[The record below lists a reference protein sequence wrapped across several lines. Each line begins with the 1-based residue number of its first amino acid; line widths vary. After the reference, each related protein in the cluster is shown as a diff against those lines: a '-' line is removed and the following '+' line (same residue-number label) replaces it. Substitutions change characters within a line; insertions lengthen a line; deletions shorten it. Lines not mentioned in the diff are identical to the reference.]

1 MHTRSQAVTEPSQ
14 QQRQVAQQ
22 PTALL
27 TQPRVVFEDNR
38 PQTLQLK
45 ALQMMVGS
53 SARQQMQHNVLTMIR
68 ASTDSQKLLP
78 SQGSGAVMQRH
89 IMPPVQRLPR
99 FKAQRDAIYYFEDIE
114 QDQFESRKKDIQD
127 LLALSRDNGWDD
139 LEERI
144 TYALSEIS
152 ERGKIFSNEQE
163 LEQRWNQI
171 DQTDPANLAHALKLL
186 EQAQQYQLD
195 ELEDKIIR
203 YVRRTEDERDDILS
217 ASAIS
222 PEQQRMLNKY
232 RDESGVDYPELVY
245 LVKVKGSSPTNLVF
259 IDACLQQMLAIG
271 TTKVLS
277 VQTFDLLQPYAGL
290 LTPDSAAL
298 HRMLMLAQQAAAD
311 VEDYMALKNVLGLF
325 AEFNFM
331 PDQAILCSFQAMA
344 DADTLQETLQEDVRK
359 QAEVLIAQVKKN
371 NLQAVVKGLNRNQ
384 KKEYDKDLNSARE
397 KAKDKAEQNA
407 VPEVEQ
413 IHHATQD
420 KFRQIQIISGP
431 QEYERKKQ
439 QYRDFCQRYHFHPAC
454 ADALELTGY
463 NIARAAGCMDTVISQ
478 PNLSALIGADGISW
492 QIYNNI
498 LSTIGAPAA
507 HAILANVSPVQLL
520 AFWQHP
526 TAMLALTSCYAT
538 IPLQHLATWANA
550 PSTYAPIC
558 CSGAETDFAALITAY
573 SPQQLMQLWQC
584 KPSSVS
590 GAAATALLNQYR
602 TIAATA
608 GDLLACLQLA
618 TQLNLD
624 ATRLTSIISVL
635 APGQT
640 TVQFQAALYANA
652 LDQYDRD
659 SDFNGW
665 IACLGGLMAAPATTW
680 SIAEGVSSQLPY
692 GIGTNK
698 ETWERTVTVSNGGAF
713 YSVFQIHYH
722 PFAANAK
729 VGSAYASRRHL
740 KPARSSDIRIH
751 WSSIPA
757 SIRGQISNRE

>member
-1 MHTRSQAVTEPSQ
+1 MHTRSKAMTEPSQ

-27 TQPRVVFEDNR
+27 TQPRMVFEDNR

-53 SARQQMQHNVLTMIR
+53 SAKQQKQHKVLTMIR
-68 ASTDSQKLLP
+68 ASTDSQKLLS
-78 SQGSGAVMQRH
+78 SQGEGAVMQRH

-99 FKAQRDAIYYFEDIE
+99 FKEQRDAIYYFEDIE

-127 LLALSRDNGWDD
+127 LLALSRNNGWDD

-144 TYALSEIS
+144 TYALSDIS

-171 DQTDPANLAHALKLL
+171 DQTDPANLDLALELL
-186 EQAQQYQLD
+186 ELAQQYQLD

-217 ASAIS
+217 ESSIS

-245 LVKVKGSSPTNLVF
+245 LVKVKGSSPIELDF

-277 VQTFDLLQPYAGL
+277 IQTYNLLEPYADL

-298 HRMLMLAQQAAAD
+298 HRMLTLAQQAAAD
-311 VEDYMALKNVLGLF
+311 VEDYVALKNVLGLF

-331 PDQAILCSFQAMA
+331 PDQAILCSLQAMA
-344 DADTLQETLQEDVRK
+344 DADTLQETLQENVRK
-359 QAEVLIAQVKKN
+359 QAEVLIAEVKSN
-371 NLQAVVKGLNRNQ
+371 NLQAVVKGLNRKE
-384 KKEYDKDLNSARE
+384 KKDYDKNFNRAIE
-397 KAKDKAEQNA
+397 KAKGKAEQNA
-407 VPEVEQ
+407 MPEVEQ
-413 IHHATQD
+413 IHHSTLD
-420 KFRQIQIISGP
+420 KFRQIQIISRP

-439 QYRDFCQRYHFHPAC
+439 LYHDFCQGYHFHSAC
-454 ADALELTGY
+454 TDALELTAY
-463 NIARAAGCMDTVISQ
+463 NTVRAAECMDVVVSQ

-507 HAILANVSPVQLL
+507 HAILANVSPEQLL
-520 AFWQHP
+520 AFRLHP

-538 IPLQHLATWANA
+538 IPLQHLATWASA

-558 CSGAETDFAALITAY
+558 CPGAETDFAALITVY
-573 SPQQLMQLWQC
+573 TPQQLLQLWQC
-584 KPSSVS
+584 MPTSVS

-608 GDLLACLQLA
+608 ADLLACLQLA

-652 LDQYDRD
+652 LGQYDRD

-665 IACLGGLMAAPATTW
+665 IACLGGLIVAPATTW
-680 SIAEGVSSQLPY
+680 SIAESASYQLSY
-692 GIGTNK
+692 GIGTEK
-698 ETWERTVTVSNGGAF
+698 ETWERTVTVSNGGVVYNKF
-713 YSVFQIHYH
+713 KIHYH
-722 PFAANAK
+722 PFADSAT
-729 VGSAYASRRHL
+729 VGSPYASRRHL
-740 KPARSSDIRIH
+740 KPTRGGDIRMH
-751 WSSIPA
+751 WSSIPV
-757 SIRGQISNRE
+757 SIRSNISNRE